1 MIRKH
6 AKRIWVGLLSLVLLT
21 CVLPAAQLERIET
34 LRISA
39 EERVRGWALYPT
51 IEALVAGTPTA
62 VPLPTRSQFPTATPQ
77 PTPTPAPTEEPGP
90 QGRIVFTCQVDKNP
104 SHDQICVINADG
116 TGLRQLTEDMDFQHF
131 YPSWAPDGNSI
142 LFSASQ
148 AGEFKIYEL
157 DLRTGEMAIV
167 GDISGD
173 LYAPAVS
180 PDGEQIVFT
189 RHFSESEQYISVCD
203 RDGSNVRN
211 LTGYY
216 DARDPVWS
224 PDGKKILFSS
234 LHNGT
239 PQLYIMD
246 TEGLLK
252 QQVSEMV
259 GLRGRTDWSEDLAIV
274 TYAGEYEER
283 NREIVLLELGGQPQV
298 LTQGGDNLA
307 PSFSPDGEWLAF
319 MSYRDNFW
327 QADGCELYV
336 MRRDGSDVRRLT
348 DNDYCDYQPRWGP

>member
-1 MIRKH
+1 MD
-6 AKRIWVGLLSLVLLT
+6 
-21 CVLPAAQLERIET
+21 
-34 LRISA
+34 LR
-39 EERVRGWALYPT
+39 
-51 IEALVAGTPTA
+51 
-62 VPLPTRSQFPTATPQ
+62 
-77 PTPTPAPTEEPGP
+77 
-90 QGRIVFTCQVDKNP
+90 
-104 SHDQICVINADG
+104 
-116 TGLRQLTEDMDFQHF
+116 
-131 YPSWAPDGNSI
+131 
-142 LFSASQ
+142 
-148 AGEFKIYEL
+148 AGEVK
-157 DLRTGEMAIV
+157 IV
-167 GDISGD
+167 GDISGN

-246 TEGLLK
+246 TEGILK

-259 GLRGRTDWSEDLAIV
+259 GLRGRTDWSKDLAIV

-307 PSFSPDGEWLAF
+307 PAFSPYGEWLAF

-336 MRRDGSDVRRLT
+336 MRLDGSDVRRLT
-348 DNDYCDYQPRWGP
+348 DNTYCDYQPRWGP